1 MIIYDTSNSFLWHR
15 SLRRNPF
22 ICISL
27 GILDN
32 PLFGDV
38 SEAHLKP

>member
-15 SLRRNPF
+15 PLRRNPF
-22 ICISL
+22 NSISL

-38 SEAHLKP
+38 SEAHPEP